1 MWAMTIGF
9 VLVLLGC
16 VMLFLRTR
24 SRGAS
29 SQGEADQPET
39 NRVWATASGIVMLL
53 LGMVLIIVGASG

>member
-24 SRGAS
+24 SRGPS
-29 SQGEADQPET
+29 RQGATDQPEE
-39 NRVWATASGIVMLL
+39 NRVWATASGIVMFL